1 MNLKER
7 AHAGEMICATM
18 LRTIRNPSVLCLAK
32 NAGLDFVMF
41 DCEHGAFTTETL
53 HDMSMTAQALG
64 LDCFARVPT
73 GTKDY
78 ISRFLD
84 CGISGIMVP
93 MTETAE
99 QAENLVR
106 YAKYAPLGSRGFT
119 AAANTGYRGGKHS
132 DIMAEANSR
141 VWAIAQIETRLAVD
155 NCDAIAA
162 TEGLDAL
169 LIGPNDLSIDLGVA
183 GDLNN
188 PIEIEA
194 IKKVAA
200 ACKKHGKLFT
210 IHAKADYQEK
220 FRGDLTFIMQ
230 GTESDFLTEGF
241 KKIKT
246 FAAAFR

>member
-1 MNLKER
+1 MIR
-7 AHAGEMICATM
+7 AT
-18 LRTIRNPSVLCLAK
+18 RNPSIICIAK
-32 NAGLDFVMF
+32 AAGLDFVMV
-41 DCEHGAFTTETL
+41 DCEHGAYTTETL
-53 HDMSMTAQALG
+53 HDLCMSALALG
-64 LDCFARVPT
+64 LDCFARVPV

-93 MTETAE
+93 MSETGE
-99 QAENLVR
+99 QAKNLVQ
-106 YAKYAPLGSRGFT
+106 YAKYAPVGNRGFT

-141 VWAIAQIETRLAVD
+141 VWAIAQIETRLAVE
-155 NCDAIAA
+155 NCEAIAA

-183 GDLNN
+183 GDLCN
-188 PIEIEA
+188 PIEIQA

-200 ACKKHGKLFT
+200 ACKKYGKLFT
-210 IHAKADYQEK
+210 VHAKADYQENFK
-220 FRGDLTFIMQ
+220 GDLSFIMQ

-246 FAAAFR
+246 FAANFR